1 MELKTLEFL
10 RQLVENNNR
19 EWFQENRKKYD
30 DAKADL
36 GDLVEYLIV
45 EVGKFQ
51 DLGNLQVKE
60 CIFRIN
66 RDIRFSKNKTPY
78 KNNLSA
84 GIGPGG
90 RGAGKIDYYLQIQPG
105 DLSFLGGGMWD
116 ATSEQLARFRQ
127 EIDYNADELKKI
139 IEDKTFRAFYPNIS
153 GESLKT
159 MPKGYPKDH
168 PEIELLKRKQLFF
181 DHRFT
186 DKEVTS
192 KDFGEKVVKGI
203 ALLKP
208 YIDYMNYV
216 LYEQP
221 AE

>member
-36 GDLVEYLIV
+36 ADLVEYLIA

-78 KNNLSA
+78 KSNLSA

-90 RGAGKIDYYLQIQPG
+90 RGAGKIDYYLHIQPG
-105 DLSFLGGGMWD
+105 DQSFLGGGMWD
-116 ATSEQLARFRQ
+116 ATSDQLARFRQ
-127 EIDYNADELKKI
+127 EVDYNADELKKI

-221 AE
+221 RI